1 MKNIVKL
8 ILISI
13 SFSSFFAV
21 ADVVVIVHPSNES
34 KIKRVDIKKIFL
46 GKSTLFRNGNTAKP
60 INLIDSPE
68 TRRFFNKKLLS
79 RSHAQVVSIW
89 SKLEFTSTGT
99 PPAEKSTSEV
109 LRMVASDPEM
119 IGYIDSSQVTSDVKV
134 VMTIE

>member
-1 MKNIVKL
+1 MKNIIKL

-13 SFSSFFAV
+13 YFFSYFAV
-21 ADVVVIVHPSNES
+21 ADVAVIVHPSNES

-46 GKSTLFRNGNTAKP
+46 GKSTLFRNGNTARP
-60 INLIDSPE
+60 INLVDSPV
-68 TRRFFNKKLLS
+68 TRRFFNKELLS
-79 RSHAQVVSIW
+79 RSHAQVASIW

-109 LRMVASDPEM
+109 LKMVANVPEM
-119 IGYIDSSQVTSDVKV
+119 IGYVKSSEVTSDVKV